1 MLHLRQ
7 RLMGAAQMGSRM
19 YVQPAATATGH
30 QHLGRRLAGCCTIE
44 TGIDVTAAS
53 DVVIQASQ

>member
-1 MLHLRQ
+1 MPHLRQ
-7 RLMGAAQMGSRM
+7 RLTGAAQMGSRM
-19 YVQPAATATGH
+19 HLQPAATAAGR

-53 DVVIQASQ
+53 DMVIQACQ